1 MIDDLIS
8 RLVKMQPT
16 EDDWATANRVVLD
29 VIEAPPRKLTI
40 TSLVFYAYM
49 RGVMQ
54 ERARRNEKAAYGR
67 GHVADGEA
75 QDLPQKK
82 SEQFQYIP
90 PSSPRKETK
99 QEEWSMSADVPAI
112 LTNIFLR
119 WKSGSSKSDGMNT
132 GRTTAPQ
139 GGWTMKHEHDW
150 DTDGMTD
157 TELDAVHEIVKTAA
171 AGFSTYVDILAS
183 AAIRA
188 YRYGKEQ
195 GAKGGIQ

>member
-29 VIEAPPRKLTI
+29 VIEAPPRKLAI

-49 RGVMQ
+49 CGVMQ
-54 ERARRNEKAAYGR
+54 ERARQKEKAAYGR

-90 PSSPRKETK
+90 PEVARKEAESPPNDMAK
-99 QEEWSMSADVPAI
+99 DLADFWSA
-112 LTNIFLR
+112 
-119 WKSGSSKSDGMNT
+119 
-132 GRTTAPQ
+132 Q
-139 GGWTMKHEHDW
+139 
-150 DTDGMTD
+150 
-157 TELDAVHEIVKTAA
+157 AA
-171 AGFSTYVDILAS
+171 AAQRRAS
-183 AAIRA
+183 AAREAMLREHATQEAMHRRA
-188 YRYGKEQ
+188 EYFERQ
-195 GAKGGIQ
+195 GGIQ